1 MTCEEWLDKWLARA
15 PILTEDQVD
24 EILELMNLKDRG
36 EVGLSFMA
44 ATLTG

>member
-1 MTCEEWLDKWLARA
+1 MTCQEWLDKWLARA

-24 EILELMNLKDRG
+24 ETLELI
-36 EVGLSFMA
+36 EVTKAKTGASSTA